1 MFASIIM
8 TYFKAIKRLKKLVL
22 PGFDGIPIYNVLDF
36 FLKGLINGNLT
47 TRASAISFSM
57 FLALF
62 PAIIFIFTLIPFIPI
77 ENFQN
82 VLLELIHD
90 VTPNKAWEA
99 VEVTVT
105 DIVKRPRSGLLSIGF
120 VLALF
125 FATNGINSMI
135 DAFNASYHTMEFR
148 GIFMQRWVAII
159 LVFVLAVLLIIAI
172 ATISL
177 GAAIFNFLLENNWI
191 HDSFIIHLIKGIRWM
206 VLIALT
212 YFGISFI
219 YYLGPAKKRPFR
231 FFSAGSSLA
240 TLFMMVINFV
250 FNYYANNLANY
261 NALYGSIG
269 TLLLILLWVYF
280 NSIIVLIGFELNVS
294 IYNAGM
300 DLDKS
305 DNQRM
310 EKGNIPDPKQNSG

>member
-1 MFASIIM
+1 MSKYSIINRM
-8 TYFKAIKRLKKLVL
+8 KKLVL

-36 FLKGLINGNLT
+36 FFKGIVNGNLT

-77 ENFQN
+77 DNFQD
-82 VLLELIHD
+82 VLLGLIHD
-90 VTPNKAWEA
+90 VIPHKAWDA
-99 VEVTVT
+99 VESTVT
-105 DIVKRPRSGLLSIGF
+105 DIIKRPRGGLLSIGF
-120 VLALF
+120 ILALF

-148 GIFMQRWVAII
+148 GILMQRWVAIV
-159 LVFVLAVLLIIAI
+159 LVVVLALLLIIAI
-172 ATISL
+172 ATITV
-177 GAAIFNFLLENNWI
+177 GTNFFNFLQEKELM
-191 HDSFIIHLIKGIRWM
+191 HDGFVVNLIQWIRWV

-212 YFGISFI
+212 YFGISFV
-219 YYLGPAKKRPFR
+219 YYWGPAKKTPFK

-240 TLFMMVINFV
+240 TLFMMISNFG
-250 FNYYANNLANY
+250 FNFYANNMAQY

-280 NSIIVLIGFELNVS
+280 NSIIVLIGFELNAS
-294 IYNAGM
+294 IYNAGK
-300 DLDKS
+300 DIKKV
-305 DNQRM
+305 
-310 EKGNIPDPKQNSG
+310 EKK